1 MALTA
6 LTINWVIN
14 PFFELFDFLSAIFD
28 FLLHLLD
35 DFILKKI
42 KSASNSDKVRLQ
54 EGRRKNFLER
64 LLIIIL
70 LQNMA

>member
-14 PFFELFDFLSAIFD
+14 QFFELFDFLSAIFD

-54 EGRRKNFLER
+54 EGRRRNFLER